1 MINENELIAHA
12 QSGDREA
19 FCELARGYQRRIY
32 SLALHHTRDPQDA
45 EDLSQDVWL
54 KAYRAIADFKG
65 EASFYTWLRQITI
78 NTLLNQ
84 QRSQFF
90 AWLGGRKKREFIP
103 LDEIE
108 PFFQI
113 EAGLHQN
120 LLVERVMQ
128 ALGELTPRERLIF
141 LLKHREGMT
150 CDEIAKACGVSA
162 GTIKKALFRT
172 VRKLR
177 KKLGANTPADEF
189 SQLAIGEKS

>member
-32 SLALHHTRDPQDA
+32 ALALHHTRDPQDA

-54 KAYRAIADFKG
+54 KAYREIDSFKG

-103 LDEIE
+103 LDDIE

-113 EAGLHQN
+113 EAGLHQH
-120 LLVERVMQ
+120 LLVEQVLQ
-128 ALGELTPRERLIF
+128 ALGE
-141 LLKHREGMT
+141 
-150 CDEIAKACGVSA
+150 
-162 GTIKKALFRT
+162 
-172 VRKLR
+172 
-177 KKLGANTPADEF
+177 
-189 SQLAIGEKS
+189 